1 MQQVIVPWGFST
13 LLPKSARKTSGTV
26 SVEQSF
32 DDLNSDFHGRL
43 PAFDMFEEL
52 RFTAPEFEDGGDS
65 VIAGK
70 IKPISLLSLEFEI
83 NMYAVTFGGI
93 GEFACE
99 DIPSLLSTFLDILV
113 RPSSKQ
119 QTSLD
124 ALRSFSGGL
133 LGSEIDSV
141 NLSV

>member
-1 MQQVIVPWGFST
+1 MT
-13 LLPKSARKTSGTV
+13 
-26 SVEQSF
+26 
-32 DDLNSDFHGRL
+32 
-43 PAFDMFEEL
+43 
-52 RFTAPEFEDGGDS
+52 
-65 VIAGK
+65 AGK
-70 IKPISLLSLEFEI
+70 IKPISLLSPDFEVNI
-83 NMYAVTFGGI
+83 YTVTFEGI

>member
-1 MQQVIVPWGFST
+1 
-13 LLPKSARKTSGTV
+13 
-26 SVEQSF
+26 
-32 DDLNSDFHGRL
+32 
-43 PAFDMFEEL
+43 MFEEL
-52 RFTAPEFEDGGDS
+52 KFTAPEFEDGVDS

-70 IKPISLLSLEFEI
+70 IKPIPLLSLEFEI

-99 DIPSLLSTFLDILV
+99 HTPSLLSTFLDILV

-133 LGSEIDSV
+133 LGSEIDTV